1 VPYCVGSLALK
12 ILDKLDDGQIGTIIQ
27 TFRNTV
33 YVRSIDDHLICIT
46 SHDVKGPV
54 NMNVDSNVEFGMVSM
69 HQLVYKSN
77 NTLRIGDL
85 ILPFRNISNY
95 ERERQSNISEGVEKR
110 VFEAANLLR
119 ILVVEGSL
127 LDSNSPF
134 FQASAGRIK
143 KILWMAKKGDF
154 IGLQNSIVGLVGL
167 GAGFTPSGDDF
178 VAGFLYS
185 LSRMGMMQSISGITN
200 LISHRTSWHSRKF
213 IEYAQE
219 GFVIQQLE
227 DFVDTLLYGTGEMI
241 TDSFLELIRIGHSS
255 GIDSALGALIATSI
269 KMNDAYCYSVLEK
282 LGL

>member
-54 NMNVDSNVEFGMVSM
+54 NMNVDSNVEFGTVSM
-69 HQLVYKSN
+69 HQLVYKSD

-269 KMNDAYCYSVLEK
+269 RMNDAYCYSVLGK

>member
-1 VPYCVGSLALK
+1 VPYCIGSLALK
-12 ILDKLDDGQIGTIIQ
+12 ILDKLDDGQIGTVIQ

-46 SHDVKGPV
+46 SHDIKGPV
-54 NMNVDSNVEFGMVSM
+54 NLNVDSNVEFGTLSIN
-69 HQLVYKSN
+69 QLVYKSN
-77 NTLRIGDL
+77 NTLRVGNL

-269 KMNDAYCYSVLEK
+269 KMNDAYCYCVLEK

>member
-1 VPYCVGSLALK
+1 MPYCVGSLALK

-46 SHDVKGPV
+46 SHDVKGLV
-54 NMNVDSNVEFGMVSM
+54 NMNVDSNVEFGTVSM

-255 GIDSALGALIATSI
+255 GIDSALGVLIATSI

>member
-1 VPYCVGSLALK
+1 MPYCVGSLALK

-46 SHDVKGPV
+46 SRDVKGPV
-54 NMNVDSNVEFGMVSM
+54 NMNVDSNVEFGTVSM

>member
-1 VPYCVGSLALK
+1 VPYCIGSLALK
-12 ILDKLDDGQIGTIIQ
+12 ILGKLDDGQIGTVIQ

-46 SHDVKGPV
+46 SHDIKGPV
-54 NMNVDSNVEFGMVSM
+54 NLNVDSNVEFGTLSIN
-69 HQLVYKSN
+69 QLVYKSN
-77 NTLRIGDL
+77 NTLRVGNL

-269 KMNDAYCYSVLEK
+269 RMNDAYCYSVLGK